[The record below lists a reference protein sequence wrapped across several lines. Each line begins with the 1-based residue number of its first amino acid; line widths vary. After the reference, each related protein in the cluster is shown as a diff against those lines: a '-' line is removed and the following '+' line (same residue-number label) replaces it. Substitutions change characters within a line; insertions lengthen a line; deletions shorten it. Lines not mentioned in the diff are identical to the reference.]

1 MDHNPSYA
9 ELIHRIDMLEAE
21 MDKGRATEASLKESE
36 ARYRKLY
43 EKSKREEQLYRS
55 LIHSSA
61 DAIVVYD
68 VKGHAQY
75 VSPTF
80 THIFGW
86 TLKEVEGR
94 RIPFLPEAERE
105 RTMAVID
112 EMIRNGTPCH
122 GFETRRLTK
131 DGRVLQVSISASLYF
146 DDEKTPAGLLVIL
159 RDVSGRVKMERKLI
173 QAQKLEAI
181 GTLAGGI
188 AHDFNNLLMGIQG
201 NASLLLFK
209 MAPGDPGR
217 EKLKN
222 IEKYV
227 QSGADLTKQLLAFA
241 RRGKYEITTMDV
253 GCLLEDSAKMFGRT
267 RKDVSLSVSFPEE
280 LWTIEADRGQ
290 MEQVLLNLYVNAGQ
304 AMPTGGKLF
313 ITAENAVLER
323 HDVKPHNLLPGPFVK
338 ICVSD
343 TGVGMNESIQE
354 KIFDPFF
361 TTKGMKRGTGLGL
374 ASAYGIVKNHNGILA
389 VDSKIGEGAT
399 FSIFLPASPKAAD
412 TAFMVHQEV
421 VKGTE
426 TVLLVDDEDM
436 ILDIGRQLL
445 ETLGYTILLA
455 RNGRKAVDLYGSRHP
470 GIDAVILDMIMPD
483 MGGADTY
490 DQLKRIDPHV
500 KVLLSS
506 GYSQDGQAQQIL
518 DRGCRGF
525 IQKPFKIEELS
536 CKIREVLDGR

>member
-1 MDHNPSYA
+1 MHNEPSHA
-9 ELIHRIDMLEAE
+9 ELIRRIDMLEAE
-21 MDKGRATEASLKESE
+21 VAKCHATEASLKESE
-36 ARYRKLY
+36 AHYRKLY
-43 EKSKREEQLYRS
+43 EKSRREEQLYRS
-55 LIHSSA
+55 LLHSSA
-61 DAIVVYD
+61 DAIVIYD
-68 VKGHAQY
+68 VEGRAQY

-80 THIFGW
+80 TRIFGW
-86 TLKEVEGR
+86 TLEEVEGR
-94 RIPFLPEAERE
+94 RIPFLPEAEE
-105 RTMAVID
+105 ARTMAVID
-112 EMIRNGTPCH
+112 EMIHNGKPCH

-131 DGRVLQVSISASLYF
+131 DGRMLQVSISASLYF
-146 DDEKTPAGLLVIL
+146 DDGEKPAGLLVIL
-159 RDVSGRVKMERKLI
+159 RDVSERVKMERKLI

-209 MAPGDPGR
+209 MDPDDPGR

-241 RRGKYEITTMDV
+241 RRGKYEVTTMDV
-253 GCLLEDSAKMFGRT
+253 GHLLKDSAKMFGRT
-267 RKDVSLSVSFPEE
+267 RKDVSLSVNWPQE

-304 AMPTGGKLF
+304 AMPAGGKLF
-313 ITAENAVLER
+313 ISAENVVLER
-323 HDVKPHNLLPGPFVK
+323 NDVKPHNLLPGPFVK

-374 ASAYGIVKNHNGILA
+374 ASAYGIVKNHNGILT
-389 VDSKIGEGAT
+389 VESKIGEGAT

-412 TAFMVHQEV
+412 TTGMVREEV
-421 VKGTE
+421 VRGTE

-436 ILDIGRQLL
+436 ILDIGRQLM

-455 RNGRKAVDLYGSRHP
+455 RSGREAVELYRRRHSA
-470 GIDAVILDMIMPD
+470 IDAVILDMIMPD

-490 DQLKRIDPHV
+490 DQLKHIDPDI

-518 DRGCRGF
+518 NRGCRGF

-536 CKIREVLDGR
+536 CKIREVLDGP